1 MSDLEKLR
9 NWIQTYPN
17 HEKIAAFS
25 VDLVDQIPFKGSIA
39 PSGLVEITRS
49 EDILGNVTINN
60 QYNFGLYYAFR
71 KDPED
76 DMEATKNAEW
86 LMDFQKWIQEQSV
99 LRKTPVFGDD
109 PLKERI
115 SAQNGSIYDATE
127 DGTAIYMVHLS
138 VSFTKIYTL

>member
-49 EDILGNVTINN
+49 EDILGNVTVNN

>member
-25 VDLVDQIPFKGSIA
+25 VDLIDQIPFKGSIA
-39 PSGLVEITRS
+39 PSGLVEVSRS
-49 EDILGNVTINN
+49 EDVLGNVTVSN

-71 KDPED
+71 KDPGD
-76 DMEATKNAEW
+76 DTEATKNAEW

-99 LRKTPVFGDD
+99 LRKAPAFGDE
-109 PLKERI
+109 PLQERI

-138 VSFTKIYTL
+138 VSFTKNYIL

>member
-9 NWIQTYPN
+9 NWIKTYPK

-25 VDLVDQIPFKGSIA
+25 VDLIDQIPFKGSIA
-39 PSGLVEITRS
+39 PSGLVEISRT
-49 EDILGNVTINN
+49 EDVLGNVKTEN

-71 KDPED
+71 KDPD
-76 DMEATKNAEW
+76 DDVEATKNAEW

-99 LRKTPVFGDD
+99 LRKAPAFGDK
-109 PLKERI
+109 PSEERI

-127 DGTAIYMVHLS
+127 DGTAIYMVLLS
-138 VSFTKIYTL
+138 VNFTKYYSL

>member
-9 NWIQTYPN
+9 NWIRAYPK

-25 VDLVDQIPFKGSIA
+25 VDLIDQIPYKSSIA
-39 PSGLVEITRS
+39 PSGLVEVSRT
-49 EDILGNVTINN
+49 EDVLGNVKTEN

-71 KDPED
+71 KDPD
-76 DMEATKNAEW
+76 DDVEATKNAEW

-99 LRKTPVFGDD
+99 LRKAPAFGDE
-109 PLKERI
+109 PSNERI

-127 DGTAIYMVHLS
+127 DGTAIYMVLLS
-138 VSFTKIYTL
+138 VNFTKNYSL